1 MIKKILDVIK
11 ENKFIFICFL
21 TFFAFVMFQ
30 HSFLW
35 MYHDDYGYASLSYA
49 YNVQSVVGHSFN
61 FKQLIEFL
69 YGHYMT
75 WGGRILY
82 LGIECF
88 VLSKSLIAFRILQS
102 IVITF
107 IFFYIYKIII
117 KFSGNSN
124 KKTIAIFVAFLYGL
138 IEVTVLRFGLFWASA
153 SVLYAFPILP
163 FMMFIYYFDF
173 NNKNFIKTL
182 SFMILIFCSTFSQE
196 QIAVA
201 AISYLTIILGTN
213 IYKFKKITFS
223 NILVLFSALSGF
235 LLLMLCPGSQMRMQN
250 DTNNGFYEL
259 SLLSKL
265 RISVPNTINCL
276 FSPMSKFFIATFMF
290 CIVYIC
296 YKNCINKNNKFLFV
310 DVISFISAML
320 MLTTTIFTNN
330 VYFSYFLGLFNGSK
344 MINIL
349 YIIYV
354 LQLCLVLYSLIIFSV
369 KEGEIQLCGLSV
381 GAVFS
386 QAAMLMSSYY
396 PLRSA
401 LVFELLFFPV
411 IGYCLTKLLRV
422 FSLHNIFIKVLLIS
436 FCCLSFANYSYITYG
451 YYKNSAVN
459 KRNDFILKE
468 KSEEVHEG
476 KTVEE
481 IQLNRLND
489 LTFSGE
495 QPYVDGQEYILNWI
509 YEYYDIPYDVKII
522 YK

>member
-1 MIKKILDVIK
+1 
-11 ENKFIFICFL
+11 
-21 TFFAFVMFQ
+21 
-30 HSFLW
+30 
-35 MYHDDYGYASLSYA
+35 
-49 YNVQSVVGHSFN
+49 
-61 FKQLIEFL
+61 
-69 YGHYMT
+69 
-75 WGGRILY
+75 
-82 LGIECF
+82 
-88 VLSKSLIAFRILQS
+88 
-102 IVITF
+102 
-107 IFFYIYKIII
+107 
-117 KFSGNSN
+117 
-124 KKTIAIFVAFLYGL
+124 
-138 IEVTVLRFGLFWASA
+138 
-153 SVLYAFPILP
+153 
-163 FMMFIYYFDF
+163 
-173 NNKNFIKTL
+173 
-182 SFMILIFCSTFSQE
+182 MILIFCSTFSQE
-196 QIAVA
+196 QIAAA
-201 AISYLTIILGTN
+201 AISYLTVILGTN

-223 NILVLFSALSGF
+223 NILVLISALSGF

-259 SLLSKL
+259 PLLSKL

-276 FSPMSKFFIATFMF
+276 FSPMSKFFIVTFMF

-296 YKNCINKNNKFLFV
+296 YKNCINRNNKFLFV

-451 YYKNSAVN
+451 YYKNSAIN

-468 KSEEVHEG
+468 KSEEVQEG

-495 QPYVDGQEYILNWI
+495 QPYVEGQEYILNWI